1 MTNLSGQIWPLKML
15 KTLTGVIVNAEVVLN
30 VIAYKFYLVTDDM
43 GVTS

>member
-1 MTNLSGQIWPLKML
+1 MTNLSGQIWPLKLL
-15 KTLTGVIVNAEVVLN
+15 KTTGVIVNAEVVLN